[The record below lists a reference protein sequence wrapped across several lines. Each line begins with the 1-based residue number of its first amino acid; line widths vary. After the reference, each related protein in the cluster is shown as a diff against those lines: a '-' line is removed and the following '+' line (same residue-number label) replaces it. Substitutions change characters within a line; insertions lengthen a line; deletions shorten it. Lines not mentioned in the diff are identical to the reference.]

1 MDPLDRLIELA
12 QSASSRMDRFRI
24 ERTIMLVM
32 RAWETVLW
40 ARRTEEQAWQRV
52 TQAKAASQPRR
63 EDGTG
68 RLVELQIIQDRYQ
81 K

>member
-12 QSASSRMDRFRI
+12 QSASSLVDRFRL

-32 RAWETVLW
+32 RARETVLR
-40 ARRTEEQAWQRV
+40 ARRSEEQAWQRL
-52 TQAKAASQPRR
+52 TQAKAISRRLR

-68 RLVELQIIQDRYQ
+68 RPIELRIIQDRSQ
-81 K
+81 E